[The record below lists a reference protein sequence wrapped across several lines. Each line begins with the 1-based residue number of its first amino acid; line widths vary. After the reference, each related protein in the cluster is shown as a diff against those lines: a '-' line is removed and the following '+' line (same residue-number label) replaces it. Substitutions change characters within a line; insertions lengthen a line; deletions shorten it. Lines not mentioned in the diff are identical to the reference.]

1 MLYRDDYHDHDSE
14 RPGQMDV
21 IVQKNRRPR
30 LRETSPR
37 MDSRLPFLSLEPS
50 RPPRRRSLE
59 SPQPCHVS
67 RPPELT
73 VAS

>member
-1 MLYRDDYHDHDSE
+1 MLYREDYHDHDSE

-21 IVQKNRRPR
+21 IVRKNRRPR
-30 LRETSPR
+30 LGETSPR
-37 MDSRLPFLSLEPS
+37 MDSRLPFLSLERS
-50 RPPRRRSLE
+50 RLPRRRSLE